1 MRALL
6 ISGIVHLG
14 VAIIGSFFLYTHRQ
28 AEMADVIALDVIKLR
43 EFQKPRRTLK
53 QPLRKRIV
61 AHTESASEAQ
71 PRHLKLTASASLI
84 DETLRQSEETLLHNA
99 TDSVSGVETVLP
111 AVTTDAQ
118 RFSSRETL
126 PATVASPY
134 QTTAGSGVD
143 SFRQRVKG
151 EGGSGFHRLEST
163 GTSEIG
169 TVGDGEGEDGSGG
182 DDEGDSTNPF
192 AEALKNIANHIIGTR
207 ERDKVNV
214 VFVLDTSASM
224 RDNIQQVAANLYS
237 MSDAFDYVNLEYHLG
252 MAEFSV
258 RRGGQQLQIRSLL
271 PDVGMLR
278 RRMQET
284 TMSGNEHALDALI
297 DTLGYID
304 FHADADKYL
313 VLVTDEPMTTHMRQE
328 SRNRQRRFRVT
339 QRDVQPPTN
348 LSERLANDRK
358 MRAEVLSRYQLEQ
371 IHVNILGHPE
381 PFQQQLA
388 EETGGLWQRIPGDIG
403 NAASLPTTRVAN
415 EGFLRVFR
423 DIATEIRRNG
433 GSLLFSME
441 AKFEV
446 FLEDGD
452 IPMRKLL
459 REFGK
464 QGVSVGKDTRL
475 SESATIWEKDEGTL
489 WMITDDVN
497 RRVYTVR
504 KEGNKLNVYAGI
516 YPESLNISAALKA
529 MPQQRGSRW
538 LINDARHHRMYTIRS
553 DKNRLNIYAGANP
566 SVSASKGFEP
576 TVDIVIVLDYS
587 RSMGGKSQA
596 IMLGLST
603 LIGRLDILPIKY
615 RIGLI
620 RFAEAKDAIKVING
634 AVVTPMPLTEA
645 MLESL
650 MEAPFGGDEHLI
662 DAIVE
667 GVPKVRFSPYASRF
681 LLILTDEPTTGSYP
695 PARAIE
701 VCQSLGIR
709 AYVIGHPLPNDF
721 QTTLAEKTG
730 GRFYQMPKH
739 LRRGY
744 PNQ

>member
-61 AHTESASEAQ
+61 AHTESASESQ

-151 EGGSGFHRLEST
+151 EGSSGFHRLEST

-182 DDEGDSTNPF
+182 DGEGDSTNPF

-313 VLVTDEPMTTHMRQE
+313 VLVTDEPVTTRVRQE
-328 SRNRQRRFRVT
+328 NAYVM
-339 QRDVQPPTN
+339 
-348 LSERLANDRK
+348 

-415 EGFLRVFR
+415 EGFLKVFR

-475 SESATIWEKDEGTL
+475 SESATIWEKDGGAL

-516 YPESLNISAALKA
+516 YPESLNISAALTA

-566 SVSASKGFEP
+566 NVSASRGFEP

-615 RIGLI
+615 RLGLI

-721 QTTLAEKTG
+721 QSLLAGETG

>member
-1 MRALL
+1 MNRSITRQRSVRALL
-6 ISGIVHLG
+6 ISGIVHLCL
-14 VAIIGSFFLYTHRQ
+14 AIIGSFLLYARWQTRMED
-28 AEMADVIALDVIKLR
+28 AIAV
-43 EFQKPRRTLK
+43 EFIEAKRLQRTRRTLK
-53 QPLRKRIV
+53 QPLRKRIM
-61 AHTESASEAQ
+61 ARTDSASEAH

-84 DETLRQSEETLLHNA
+84 DKTLRQSEEALLHNA
-99 TDSVSGVETVLP
+99 TQTVDDVATALP
-111 AVTTDAQ
+111 EVTTDAQ
-118 RFSSRETL
+118 RFDSRETL
-126 PATVASPY
+126 PESAASPF
-134 QTTAGSGVD
+134 QTTAGAGVD

-169 TVGDGEGEDGSGG
+169 TVGDGAGEEGSGG
-182 DDEGDSTNPF
+182 DGETDSTNPF

-224 RDNIQQVAANLYS
+224 RDNIQEVAANLYS

-258 RRGGQQLQIRSLL
+258 RREGQQLQTRSLL

-278 RRMQET
+278 RRMQKT
-284 TMSGNEHALDALI
+284 TMSGDEHALDALI

-313 VLVTDEPMTTHMRQE
+313 ILVTDEPATTRVKQE
-328 SRNRQRRFRVT
+328 H
-339 QRDVQPPTN
+339 
-348 LSERLANDRK
+348 AYAM
-358 MRAEVLSRYQLEQ
+358 MRAKVLNRYQLEE
-371 IHVNILGHPE
+371 IRVNVLGHPE

-388 EETGGLWQRIPGDIG
+388 EETDGLWQRIPGDIG
-403 NAASLPTTRVAN
+403 KATSLPSTRVAN
-415 EGFLRVFR
+415 EGFLKVFR
-423 DIATEIRRNG
+423 DIATDIRRNG

-441 AKFEV
+441 AQFEV

-452 IPMRKLL
+452 IPMKKLL
-459 REFGK
+459 REFGEK
-464 QGVSVGKDTRL
+464 GVSVGKDTRL
-475 SESATIWEKDEGTL
+475 SERATIWEKDEGEL

-497 RRVYTVR
+497 RCVYTVR
-504 KEGNKLNVYAGI
+504 KEGNKLNVYTGI
-516 YPESLNISAALKA
+516 YPESFNISENLTA
-529 MPQQRGSRW
+529 MPQRRGRRW
-538 LINDARHHRMYTIRS
+538 LINDARHHRMYTIRT
-553 DKNRLNIYAGANP
+553 DKNRLNIYAGAAP
-566 SVSASKGFEP
+566 GVSANSRFEP

-634 AVVTPMPLTEA
+634 AVITPMPLNEA
-645 MLESL
+645 MLERL

-667 GVPKVRFSPYASRF
+667 GIPKVKFSPYASRF
-681 LLILTDEPTTGSYP
+681 LLILTDEPTSGGYP
-695 PARAIE
+695 PERAIE

-721 QTTLAEKTG
+721 QTTLVKKTG

-739 LRRGY
+739 LKRGY

>member
-1 MRALL
+1 MNRSIARPRSVRALL

-14 VAIIGSFFLYTHRQ
+14 LAIIGSFFFYTHRQ
-28 AEMADVIALDVIKLR
+28 AEMEDVIALDVIKLR

-53 QPLRKRIV
+53 QPLRKWIV

-71 PRHLKLTASASLI
+71 PRHLKLTASANLI

-134 QTTAGSGVD
+134 QTTAGAGID

-151 EGGSGFHRLEST
+151 GGGSGFHRLEST

-182 DDEGDSTNPF
+182 DGEGDSTNPF

-313 VLVTDEPMTTHMRQE
+313 ILVTDEPVTTRVRQE
-328 SRNRQRRFRVT
+328 N
-339 QRDVQPPTN
+339 
-348 LSERLANDRK
+348 AYGM

-415 EGFLRVFR
+415 EGFLKVFR

-452 IPMRKLL
+452 IPMKKLL

-475 SESATIWEKDEGTL
+475 SESATIWEKDEGNL

-516 YPESLNISAALKA
+516 YPESLNISDALTA
-529 MPQQRGSRW
+529 MPQRRGSRW

-553 DKNRLNIYAGANP
+553 DKNRLNIYAGATP

-615 RIGLI
+615 RLGLI

-634 AVVTPMPLTEA
+634 AVITPMPLTEA

-667 GVPKVRFSPYASRF
+667 GVPKVKFSPYASRF
-681 LLILTDEPTTGSYP
+681 LLILTDEPTSGSYP

-721 QTTLAEKTG
+721 QSLLAGKTG
-730 GRFYQMPKH
+730 GRFYPMPKH

>member
-126 PATVASPY
+126 PATVASPH
-134 QTTAGSGVD
+134 QTTAGAGVD

-151 EGGSGFHRLEST
+151 EGSSGFHRLEST

-182 DDEGDSTNPF
+182 DGDGDSTNPF

-313 VLVTDEPMTTHMRQE
+313 VLVTDEPVTTRVRQE
-328 SRNRQRRFRVT
+328 NAYVM
-339 QRDVQPPTN
+339 
-348 LSERLANDRK
+348 

-415 EGFLRVFR
+415 EGFLKVFR

-452 IPMRKLL
+452 IPMKKLL
-459 REFGK
+459 REFGR

-489 WMITDDVN
+489 WMIADDVN

-516 YPESLNISAALKA
+516 YPESLNISAALTA

-538 LINDARHHRMYTIRS
+538 LINDARHHRMYTLRS

-566 SVSASKGFEP
+566 SVSASRGFEP

-603 LIGRLDILPIKY
+603 LIGRLDILPITY
-615 RIGLI
+615 RLGLI

-667 GVPKVRFSPYASRF
+667 GVPKVKFSPYASRF
-681 LLILTDEPTTGSYP
+681 LLILTDEPTSGSYP

-721 QTTLAEKTG
+721 QTTLVEKTG

>member
-1 MRALL
+1 MNRSITSQRSVRALL
-6 ISGIVHLG
+6 ISGIVHLC
-14 VAIIGSFFLYTHRQ
+14 VAIIGSFLLYTRWQ
-28 AEMADVIALDVIKLR
+28 TRVEDAIAVEFFEAK
-43 EFQKPRRTLK
+43 EFQRPRRTLK
-53 QPLRKRIV
+53 QPLRKRIM
-61 AHTESASEAQ
+61 ARTESASEAH
-71 PRHLKLTASASLI
+71 PRHLKLRASASLI
-84 DETLRQSEETLLHNA
+84 DETLRQSEEALLHNA
-99 TDSVSGVETVLP
+99 TQTVDKAATALP
-111 AVTTDAQ
+111 EVTTDAQ
-118 RFSSRETL
+118 RFDGRETL
-126 PATVASPY
+126 PESVASPF
-134 QTTAGSGVD
+134 QTTAGAGVE

-169 TVGDGEGEDGSGG
+169 TVGDGAGEAGSGG
-182 DDEGDSTNPF
+182 DGETDSTNPF
-192 AEALKNIANHIIGTR
+192 AEALENIANHIIGTR
-207 ERDKVNV
+207 VRDKINI

-224 RDNIQQVAANLYS
+224 RDNIQEVAANLYS

-258 RRGGQQLQIRSLL
+258 RRAGQQLEIRSLL

-278 RRMQET
+278 RRMQKT
-284 TMSGNEHALDALI
+284 TMSGDEHALDALI

-313 VLVTDEPMTTHMRQE
+313 ILVTDEPATTRVKQE
-328 SRNRQRRFRVT
+328 N
-339 QRDVQPPTN
+339 
-348 LSERLANDRK
+348 AYAM
-358 MRAEVLSRYQLEQ
+358 MRAKVLERYQLEE
-371 IHVNILGHPE
+371 IHVNVLGHPE

-403 NAASLPTTRVAN
+403 KATSLPTTRVAN
-415 EGFLRVFR
+415 AGFLKVFR
-423 DIATEIRRNG
+423 DIATDIRRNG

-441 AKFEV
+441 AQFEV

-452 IPMRKLL
+452 IPMKKLL
-459 REFGK
+459 REFGR

-475 SESATIWEKDEGTL
+475 SESATIWEKDEGEL
-489 WMITDDVN
+489 WMITDNVN

-504 KEGNKLNVYAGI
+504 KEENTLNVYAGI
-516 YPESLNISAALKA
+516 YPERFNISANLTA
-529 MPQQRGSRW
+529 MPQRRGSRW
-538 LINDARHHRMYTIRS
+538 LLNDARHHRMYTIRT
-553 DKNRLNIYAGANP
+553 DKNRLNIYAGAAP
-566 SVSASKGFEP
+566 GASANKGANSGFEP

-587 RSMGGKSQA
+587 RSMSGKSQA

-603 LIGRLDILPIKY
+603 LIGRLDILPITY

-634 AVVTPMPLTEA
+634 AVITPMPLNEA

-667 GVPKVRFSPYASRF
+667 GVPKVKFSPYASRF

-695 PARAIE
+695 PERAIE

-721 QTTLAEKTG
+721 QTTLAGKTG

-739 LRRGY
+739 LKRGY

>member
-1 MRALL
+1 MHRSITRPRSVRALL
-6 ISGIVHLG
+6 ISGIVHLSF
-14 VAIIGSFFLYTHRQ
+14 AIIGSFFFYTHRPS
-28 AEMADVIALDVIKLR
+28 EVADAIALELVAEKEL
-43 EFQKPRRTLK
+43 QKPRRTLK
-53 QPLRKRIV
+53 QPLRKRIA
-61 AHTESASEAQ
+61 AHAEAASEAQ
-71 PRHLKLTASASLI
+71 PQHLKLTASASLI
-84 DETLRQSEETLLHNA
+84 DETLLQSESALLHNA
-99 TDSVSGVETVLP
+99 TRAVSDVAAALP
-111 AVTTDAQ
+111 EVTTAAQ
-118 RFSSRETL
+118 RFNSRATL
-126 PATVASPY
+126 PETVASPF
-134 QTTAGSGVD
+134 QSTAGAGVD

-169 TVGDGEGEDGSGG
+169 TVGDGEGEDGGG
-182 DDEGDSTNPF
+182 GEGEGDSTNPF
-192 AEALKNIANHIIGTR
+192 AEALRNIADHVIGTR
-207 ERDKVNV
+207 ELDKVNV

-237 MSDAFDYVNLEYHLG
+237 MSDAFDYVNLEYHFG

-258 RRGGQQLQIRSLL
+258 RREGQQLQIRSLM

-278 RRMQET
+278 RRMQKT
-284 TMSGNEHALDALI
+284 TLSGTEHALDALI

-313 VLVTDEPMTTHMRQE
+313 ILVTDEPATT
-328 SRNRQRRFRVT
+328 
-339 QRDVQPPTN
+339 
-348 LSERLANDRK
+348 RLKKEDAYTA
-358 MRAEVLSRYQLEQ
+358 MRAKVLSRYQLEQ
-371 IHVNILGHPE
+371 IHVNVLGHPE

-403 NAASLPTTRVAN
+403 TAASLPTTRVEN
-415 EGFLRVFR
+415 EAFLKVFR
-423 DIATEIRRNG
+423 DIATDIRRNG
-433 GSLLFSME
+433 GSLLFSLE

-452 IPMRKLL
+452 IPMKKLL
-459 REFGK
+459 REFGRK
-464 QGVSVGKDTRL
+464 GVSLGADTRL
-475 SESATIWEKDEGTL
+475 SESATIWEKDEGDL
-489 WMITDDVN
+489 WMITDNVN

-516 YPESLNISAALKA
+516 FPERLNISANLTA
-529 MPQQRGSRW
+529 MPQRRGNRW
-538 LINDARHHRMYTIRS
+538 LLNDARHHRMYTIRS
-553 DKNRLNIYAGANP
+553 DKNRLNIYAGAAPGVAAN
-566 SVSASKGFEP
+566 KGFEP

-620 RFAEAKDAIKVING
+620 RFAAAKDAIKVING
-634 AVVTPMPLTEA
+634 AVVTPMPLNEA
-645 MLESL
+645 MLERL

-667 GVPKVRFSPYASRF
+667 GVPKVKFSPYASRF
-681 LLILTDEPTTGSYP
+681 LLILTDEPTTGSYLP
-695 PARAIE
+695 ERAIE
-701 VCQSLGIR
+701 ACQSLGIR
-709 AYVIGHPLPNDF
+709 AYVIGHPMPNDF
-721 QTTLAEKTG
+721 QATLVEKTG
-730 GRFYQMPKH
+730 GRFYPMPKH